1 MALGPEM
8 SRRRLA
14 VLGLTCSAIAL
25 AAGQARAA
33 RSELEIRQRRIALAA
48 AEFYTEGGERRTIA
62 DFRGRGLVIN
72 LWATWCPPC
81 VEEMPALDRL
91 AKLIATDR
99 IEVLALSQDR
109 GGGPVVRA
117 FYDRHALRHLGVWLD
132 PRGAAARSWGVR
144 GLPTTIIVDRAGMES
159 ARVEGAASWDAPHMV
174 AKLRSLVEPHEA
186 ATAAT

>member
-14 VLGLTCSAIAL
+14 VLGLACSAIAL
-25 AAGQARAA
+25 AGGQGRAGRG
-33 RSELEIRQRRIALAA
+33 EFEVRRPRVALAE
-48 AEFYTEGGERRTIA
+48 AEFFSEGGERWTIA

-91 AKLIATDR
+91 AQLVATER

-109 GGGPVVRA
+109 GGGPVVRVV
-117 FYDRHALRHLGVWLD
+117 L
-132 PRGAAARSWGVR
+132 
-144 GLPTTIIVDRAGMES
+144 
-159 ARVEGAASWDAPHMV
+159 
-174 AKLRSLVEPHEA
+174 
-186 ATAAT
+186 